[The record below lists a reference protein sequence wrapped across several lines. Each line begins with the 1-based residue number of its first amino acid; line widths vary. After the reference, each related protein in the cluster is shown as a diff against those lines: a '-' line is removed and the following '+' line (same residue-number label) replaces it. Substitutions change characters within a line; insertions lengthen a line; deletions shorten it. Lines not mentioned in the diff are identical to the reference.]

1 MPINKKYNTVDLL
14 ENLKPFPFKKENV
27 ITIEYVLLKGVND
40 TIDDAKRLISLIRG
54 LPVKINLI
62 LYNRSMDGRYSPS
75 TEKDALQFQKYLTD
89 RSFTAFIRKS
99 FGADINGACG
109 QLYAKYLRTAER

>member
-1 MPINKKYNTVDLL
+1 MAVIHLPQKRT
-14 ENLKPFPFKKENV
+14 PFSFK
-27 ITIEYVLLKGVND
+27 
-40 TIDDAKRLISLIRG
+40 
-54 LPVKINLI
+54 
-62 LYNRSMDGRYSPS
+62 
-75 TEKDALQFQKYLTD
+75 KYLTD